1 MSTNHSKLF
10 GIGRQIVVISS
21 IIIIIV
27 AAMVG
32 LAWYYYNPT
41 TTTTTTATTTT
52 QTTTAT
58 STPFSMAVTTRPL
71 KPASV
76 QESTL
81 GMLGMVGQRC
91 IFLVSIKELSAS
103 GSKEPVQISAVN
115 EEKMADVKV
124 YPSKISAGEVAG
136 VTVIPNAGS
145 IDKNLTITII
155 GERGGLI
162 QKETASVEVIDWED
176 TIGPTAADMR
186 DRFIP
191 WLAANYP
198 QFNISSETLW
208 EGTIVNPRI
217 LVVMH
222 YIFLSEEW
230 EMYVTWHVMIPPNDW
245 AKIYLRHRFNETR
258 PSYAFEI
265 SSVEGQD
272 QPHAI
277 EVPDWV

>member
-1 MSTNHSKLF
+1 MYTNHSKLF

-32 LAWYYYNPT
+32 LAWYYHNPT
-41 TTTTTTATTTT
+41 TTTTTSTTTST
-52 QTTTAT
+52 Q
-58 STPFSMAVTTRPL
+58 FSLIVTTRPL

-76 QESTL
+76 EEDTL

-124 YPSKISAGEVAG
+124 YPLKISTGEVTE

-145 IDKNLTITII
+145 IDKNLTITIT

-162 QKETASVEVIDWED
+162 QKETAFVEVIDWED

-198 QFNISSETLW
+198 QFNISSETMW

-230 EMYVTWHVMIPPNDW
+230 EIYVTWHVMTPPNDW
-245 AKIYLRHRFNETR
+245 TKIYLRHRFNETR
-258 PSYAFEI
+258 SSYAFEI